1 MGGYYREMPKP
12 LDEPQL
18 VPGDKVTFKIPGSPD
33 YDPGRE
39 YLVIGY
45 PYWATG
51 KTVVIIADK
60 TSYGMPIYVGHC
72 TVVGKGNEFLIE
84 AREYRMRYESLF
96 PDQLLPLR

>member
-1 MGGYYREMPKP
+1 MGGYYREMPQP
-12 LDEPQL
+12 IGEPQL
-18 VPGDKVTFKIPGSPD
+18 VMGDKVTFKIPGSPD

-51 KTVVIIADK
+51 KTVVMIADK
-60 TSYGMPIYVGHC
+60 TSYGMPLSTSHC
-72 TVVGKGNEFLIE
+72 TLVGNGFYTE
-84 AREYRMRYESLF
+84 AGEYRERYESLF